1 MKVFSLVILIVLF
14 FIYGYKIFISKMKN
28 SKISFREIIFDFNY
42 LKNSKSK
49 ITCQD
54 IFLFFIFPIAIG
66 VSLIFGL
73 GINIKINDTVIT
85 ILGIV
90 SAILLNFWVI
100 LITVDSEKNK
110 KFIEELS
117 LNIVMNILG
126 TFLMIIVYLF
136 KEIIDFSDF
145 LVVDNL
151 IIKIGKVGY
160 IFLLIFSIINFLM
173 ILQRMFLIV
182 KNKYTKK

>member
-1 MKVFSLVILIVLF
+1 
-14 FIYGYKIFISKMKN
+14 
-28 SKISFREIIFDFNY
+28 
-42 LKNSKSK
+42 
-49 ITCQD
+49 
-54 IFLFFIFPIAIG
+54 
-66 VSLIFGL
+66 
-73 GINIKINDTVIT
+73 
-85 ILGIV
+85 
-90 SAILLNFWVI
+90 
-100 LITVDSEKNK
+100 
-110 KFIEELS
+110 
-117 LNIVMNILG
+117 MNILG